1 MKTLFLASYF
11 AGVENLFDQ
20 FLQQHVLPKKVL
32 FIPTA
37 GNVESYVEYIEEAKN
52 IFQKFGFDTDIVDI
66 AKTPENVTKD
76 KLANTPYLYI
86 SGGNTFYLLQEL
98 KRKHVLPSIKN
109 RIANGMIYIGESAGA
124 IIATQDIEYN
134 QIMDNKNVAT
144 DLNDYSALNLVNFAI
159 VPHYGEF
166 PFEESSIETVQT
178 YQSKL
183 KLLPITNSQA
193 IIVNE
198 DDYVVQN
205 DS

>member
-20 FLQQHVLPKKVL
+20 FLQQYALPKKVL

-66 AKTPENVTKD
+66 VNTPENVIKD
-76 KLANTPYLYI
+76 KLAHTPYLYI

-98 KRKHVLPSIKN
+98 KRKHLLPSIKSQ
-109 RIANGMIYIGESAGA
+109 IADGMIYIGESAGA
-124 IIATQDIEYN
+124 IITSQDIEYN
-134 QIMDNKNVAT
+134 QIMDDKNVAD

-166 PFEESSIETVQT
+166 PFEESTIETVQT

-198 DDYVVQN
+198 DDYVVKN